1 MRITEKELEKITDF
15 QKHNN
20 LENKTTEE
28 ILSDYFIRCDN
39 CDELIPEIYSKDI
52 LDDNKEMKV
61 CPLCYDEI
69 YPPELTK
76 EELEDIGEMQRGEAY
91 YEAKR
96 IEELEKCGK

>member
-1 MRITEKELEKITDF
+1 MRITEKELERITDF

-20 LENKTTEE
+20 LEHKTTEE
-28 ILSDYFIRCDN
+28 ILSDHFIRCDN
-39 CDELIPEIYSKDI
+39 CDELIPEMNTIELEDES
-52 LDDNKEMKV
+52 MKV

>member
-1 MRITEKELEKITDF
+1 MRITEKELERITDF

-20 LENKTTEE
+20 LEHKTTEE

-39 CDELIPEIYSKDI
+39 CDELILEMNTIELEDES
-52 LDDNKEMKV
+52 MKV

>member
-1 MRITEKELEKITDF
+1 MRITEKELERITDF
-15 QKHNN
+15 QKRNN
-20 LENKTTEE
+20 LEHKTTEE

-39 CDELIPEIYSKDI
+39 CEELIPESNTIELEDES
-52 LDDNKEMKV
+52 MKV

-91 YEAKR
+91 YETKR
-96 IEELEKCGK
+96 IEEIEKCGK

>member
-1 MRITEKELEKITDF
+1 MRITEKELERITDF

-20 LENKTTEE
+20 LEHKTTEE

-39 CDELIPEIYSKDI
+39 CDELIPEMNTIELEDES
-52 LDDNKEMKV
+52 MKV

-69 YPPELTK
+69 YPPELTR

>member
-1 MRITEKELEKITDF
+1 MRITEKDLERITEF

-28 ILSDYFIRCDN
+28 ILYDYFIRCDN
-39 CDELIPEIYSKDI
+39 CDELVPEMNTIELEDES
-52 LDDNKEMKV
+52 MKV

-69 YPPELTK
+69 YPPELNK

>member
-39 CDELIPEIYSKDI
+39 CDELIPEMNTIELEDES
-52 LDDNKEMKV
+52 MKG

-69 YPPELTK
+69 YPPELTR
-76 EELEDIGEMQRGEAY
+76 EELEDIGEMQRREAY

-96 IEELEKCGK
+96 IEEL

>member
-1 MRITEKELEKITDF
+1 MRITEKELERITEF

-20 LENKTTEE
+20 LEHKTTEE
-28 ILSDYFIRCDN
+28 ILSDYFIRCNN
-39 CDELIPEIYSKDI
+39 CDELIPEISTIELED
-52 LDDNKEMKV
+52 ESMKV

>member
-39 CDELIPEIYSKDI
+39 CDELILEMITIELEDES
-52 LDDNKEMKV
+52 MKV

-69 YPPELTK
+69 YPPELTR
-76 EELEDIGEMQRGEAY
+76 EELEDIGEMQRGEVY

>member
-1 MRITEKELEKITDF
+1 MRITEKELERITDF

-20 LENKTTEE
+20 LEHKTTEE

-39 CDELIPEIYSKDI
+39 CDELILEMNTIELEDES
-52 LDDNKEMKV
+52 MKV

-76 EELEDIGEMQRGEAY
+76 EDLEDIGEMQRGEAY

>member
-39 CDELIPEIYSKDI
+39 CDELILEMNTIELEDES
-52 LDDNKEMKV
+52 MKV

-69 YPPELTK
+69 YPPELTR
-76 EELEDIGEMQRGEAY
+76 EELEDIGEMQRGEVY

>member
-1 MRITEKELEKITDF
+1 MRITEKDLERITDF

-20 LENKTTEE
+20 LEHKTTEE
-28 ILSDYFIRCDN
+28 ILSNYFIRCDN
-39 CDELIPEIYSKDI
+39 CDELVPERYTIELEDES
-52 LDDNKEMKV
+52 MKV

>member
-1 MRITEKELEKITDF
+1 MRITEKELERITDF

-20 LENKTTEE
+20 LEHKTTDE
-28 ILSDYFIRCDN
+28 IVTNYFIRCDN
-39 CDELIPEIYSKDI
+39 CDELIPESSTTYLEDES
-52 LDDNKEMKV
+52 MKV

-76 EELEDIGEMQRGEAY
+76 EDLEYIGEMQRGEAY

>member
-1 MRITEKELEKITDF
+1 MRITKKELERITDF
-15 QKHNN
+15 QKRNN
-20 LENKTTEE
+20 LEHKTTEE

-39 CDELIPEIYSKDI
+39 CEELIPESNTIDLKD
-52 LDDNKEMKV
+52 ESMKV
-61 CPLCYDEI
+61 CSLCYDEI

-96 IEELEKCGK
+96 IEEIEKCGK

>member
-39 CDELIPEIYSKDI
+39 CDELILEMNTIELEDES
-52 LDDNKEMKV
+52 MKV

-69 YPPELTK
+69 YPPELTR